1 MESLK
6 LKENK
11 YTIYLTLSANQNEKI
26 IRMWEII
33 KGLNIDRVNGA
44 CVVSNKKMKRY
55 IYVTGVD
62 IYHIVIAKKWE
73 TYYWKNILLKNIL
86 FQVLTFNPKIQTPI
100 PDTSKILASLEEFK
114 LKTVGTK
121 KLSLQ
126 TAKRTFIKSA
136 LFRSW

>member
-11 YTIYLTLSANQNEKI
+11 YTIYLTLSAKQNEKI
-26 IRMWEII
+26 IRIWEIL

-44 CVVSNKKMKRY
+44 CLVSNKKMKRY

-62 IYHIVIAKKWE
+62 IYQIVIAKKWD
-73 TYYWKNILLKNIL
+73 YLLKNIL
-86 FQVLTFNPKIQTPI
+86 FLVLTFNPKIQTPI
-100 PDTSKILASLEEFK
+100 PDTSKILASFEEFK

>member
-11 YTIYLTLSANQNEKI
+11 YTIYLTLSAKQNEKI
-26 IRMWEII
+26 IRIWEIL

-44 CVVSNKKMKRY
+44 CLVSNKKMKRY

-62 IYHIVIAKKWE
+62 IYQIVIAKKWD
-73 TYYWKNILLKNIL
+73 YLLKNIL
-86 FQVLTFNPKIQTPI
+86 FLVLTFNPKIQTPI
-100 PDTSKILASLEEFK
+100 PDTSKILASFEEFK

-136 LFRSW
+136 LFRSR

>member
-11 YTIYLTLSANQNEKI
+11 YTIYLTLSAKQNEKI
-26 IRMWEII
+26 IRMWEIL

-44 CVVSNKKMKRY
+44 CLVSNKKMKRY
-55 IYVTGVD
+55 IYVTDVD
-62 IYHIVIAKKWE
+62 IYQIVIAKKWG
-73 TYYWKNILLKNIL
+73 YLLKNIL
-86 FQVLTFNPKIQTPI
+86 FLVLTFNPKIQTPI
-100 PDTSKILASLEEFK
+100 PDTSKILASFEEFK

>member
-6 LKENK
+6 LKEHK
-11 YTIYLTLSANQNEKI
+11 YTIYLTLSAKQNEKI
-26 IRMWEII
+26 IRIWEIL

-44 CVVSNKKMKRY
+44 CLVSNKKMKRY

-62 IYHIVIAKKWE
+62 IYQIVIAKKWD
-73 TYYWKNILLKNIL
+73 YLLKNIL
-86 FQVLTFNPKIQTPI
+86 FLVLTFNPKIQTPI
-100 PDTSKILASLEEFK
+100 PDTSKILASFEEFK